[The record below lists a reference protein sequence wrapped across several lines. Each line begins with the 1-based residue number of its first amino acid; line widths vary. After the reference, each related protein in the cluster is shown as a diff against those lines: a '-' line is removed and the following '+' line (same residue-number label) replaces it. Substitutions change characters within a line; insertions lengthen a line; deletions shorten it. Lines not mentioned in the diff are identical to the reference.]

1 MTMTTR
7 WLLATVALLLLAVM
21 PVEGAQKR
29 YIVTQYYTA
38 MVPPPDYDVPYKGML
53 RITRIDSDRGNA
65 VSGASRI
72 ECVGGFRSRH

>member
-29 YIVTQYYTA
+29 NIVTQYYTA

-65 VSGASRI
+65 LSGASRI